1 MTKVKGRWRAAVD
14 VVAESAAHAFA
25 GLLAHVAAVARGRRL
40 EPPMDGVTWLES
52 ALRIPVGEGTIPFRF
67 EDVPAL
73 REPFQMATAP
83 GFSRGCLVKPVQA
96 AATTVFCIG
105 LPAYKLASRGENVVA
120 TWATVDDAQKF
131 SKTKLDPIVEASPK
145 IAALFAPADRGNDTR
160 STILIKKA
168 VRGILFMLGT
178 NSPRM
183 LRMLSAPTVVNDEV
197 SSYVRNAG
205 DEGSVIAKAWG
216 RSTSFEDP
224 VQWMQSTPLLKGDC
238 LITEQYEQ
246 SDQRIFEV
254 RCPHCAEFFAPLWSM
269 VKWEKVVVVDGDV
282 TETKVDV
289 AEGEVVVKHLTA
301 GAWLECPLCA
311 GVISE
316 RMRRAVVQDH
326 RYRVQRPDVTD
337 LMGWS
342 FNFYASLMPGMR
354 LPMLVSQYLRALRDP
369 EEMQQFVNEIEA
381 RVYTGVVS
389 ALDVDAINDR
399 REVYAAEVPKEVGY
413 LTSFTDVQ
421 ADRLECLVVGWGASQ
436 ESWVIGL
443 VRIPGDPTDEHDP
456 CWAQLAA
463 IQTRAYQHE
472 SGAPMYIQRSGI
484 DRGFAAEAV
493 EAFVRAHQKR
503 GVIQTIGRNRFDKP
517 VLIRQSRKRKDGR
530 TRVVPLF
537 WIGTDTAKDRLFQ
550 RLKRTSGP
558 GAIHHPT
565 HLPDDAIPQY
575 KAEVSISR
583 KVRAG
588 TGAGTSVRSYRKVED
603 RNEMID
609 LMVGSMAM
617 LAHAGD
623 VIRNNLHALALRM
636 QADGASRVGALV
648 TTPSPFTAPLPEPVV
663 PVTPGL
669 PVARRRRVL
678 SAGLKR

>member
-1 MTKVKGRWRAAVD
+1 MTKQKGGWRASVT
-14 VVAESAAHAFA
+14 
-25 GLLAHVAAVARGRRL
+25 VAAQTAQWAFETMVGTLVETLAARR
-40 EPPMDGVTWLES
+40 PQPHQDGVAWLES
-52 ALRIPVGEGTIPFRF
+52 SMRIPQGEGDIPFRF
-67 EDVPAL
+67 DDVPAL
-73 REPFQMATAP
+73 REPFEIATSP

-105 LPAYKLASRGENVVA
+105 LPAYKLAARGENVVI
-120 TWATVDDAQKF
+120 TQATVDDAQKF
-131 SKTKLDPIVEASPK
+131 SKTKLDPIVEVSPV
-145 IAALFAPADRGNDTR
+145 IAALFAPSDRGNDTR

-205 DEGSVIAKAWG
+205 DEGSVLAKAWG
-216 RSTSFEDP
+216 RSTAFEDP
-224 VQWMQSTPLLKGDC
+224 CQWMQSTPLLKGDC

-254 RCPHCAEFFAPLWSM
+254 RCPHCREYFAPLWGM

-289 AEGEVVVKHLTA
+289 ADGEIVVKHLTA

-311 GVISE
+311 SKIDE
-316 RMRRAVVQDH
+316 RMRRAVVQDN
-326 RYRVQRPDVTD
+326 RYRIQRPDVTD
-337 LMGWS
+337 FYGWS

-354 LPMLVSQYLRALRDP
+354 LPMLVSQFLRALKDP
-369 EEMQQFVNEIEA
+369 EEMQQFVNEVEA

-389 ALDVDAINDR
+389 VLDVSGINER
-399 REVYAAEVPKEVGY
+399 REAYAAEVPKDVGY

-421 ADRLECLVVGWGASQ
+421 GDRLETLVVGWGASQ
-436 ESWVIGL
+436 ECWVIGL
-443 VRIPGDPTDEHDP
+443 IRIDGNPAEETDP
-456 CWAQLAA
+456 CWAQLTA

-472 SGAPMYIQRSGI
+472 SGAPMFIQRHGI
-484 DRGFAAEAV
+484 DRGYAAEAV
-493 EAFVRAHQKR
+493 EAYVRQHARRH
-503 GVIQTIGRNRFDKP
+503 VIQTIGRNRFDKP
-517 VLIRQSRKRKDGR
+517 VLIRQSRAKKNGR

-537 WIGTDTAKDRLFQ
+537 HIGTDTAKDRLFQ
-550 RLKRTSGP
+550 RLKRESGP
-558 GAIHHPT
+558 GAIHHPL

-575 KAEVSISR
+575 AAEVSVSR
-583 KVRAG
+583 KVRS
-588 TGAGTSVRSYRKVED
+588 GAGAGSSVRSYRKVEE

-609 LMVGSMAM
+609 LMVGNMAM

-636 QADGASRVGALV
+636 QAEGAARGGPVL
-648 TTPSPFTAPLPEPVV
+648 TTPSPFTAPLAPVV
-663 PVTPGL
+663 ASVPAAL

-678 SAGLKR
+678 SSGLKR